1 MTTTFFFLT
10 PMIYLSG
17 FIFPIENMPQWIQ
30 YVTYAIPLRYFLV
43 IVRGIFLKGVGVDV
57 LWPQMAA
64 LLACG
69 LVLIDAGH
77 AAIEQA
83 PGVAAL
89 LGGYMMPPV
98 SLVPR
103 RHPVI
108 RTAIAVFS
116 LSLPLMLAGVDAA
129 PASAAR
135 RPAAVAAASPTSA
148 EIDRD
153 VWAPVSASVANDDI
167 VAMGRSYH
175 PAAVL
180 VTKAGT
186 KPIAAA
192 LDGWGKDIVV
202 AKKNGVR
209 ATVEFR
215 FASRRDDATTAFETG
230 IFKYT
235 DHRPRRR
242 HHTALCGIGSLAGE
256 ARRQVAL
263 GHGTSA
269 RVDDRGGVER
279 VAGRALT
286 AV

>member
-1 MTTTFFFLT
+1 
-10 PMIYLSG
+10 
-17 FIFPIENMPQWIQ
+17 
-30 YVTYAIPLRYFLV
+30 
-43 IVRGIFLKGVGVDV
+43 
-57 LWPQMAA
+57 
-64 LLACG
+64 
-69 LVLIDAGH
+69 
-77 AAIEQA
+77 
-83 PGVAAL
+83 
-89 LGGYMMPPV
+89 MMPLV
-98 SLVPR
+98 SLVSR

-129 PASAAR
+129 PASQPAQSAA
-135 RPAAVAAASPTSA
+135 AAVAAASPTSA

-167 VAMGRSYH
+167 VAMGRPYH

-202 AKKNGVR
+202 AKKNGIR

-235 DHRPRRR
+235 TTDRAGVTTPRYVELE
-242 HHTALCGIGSLAGE
+242 ALLVKHNGKWLLVMERQLESTTE
-256 ARRQVAL
+256 AAWNAL
-263 GHGTSA
+263 PA
-269 RVDDRGGVER
+269 ER
-279 VAGRALT
+279 
-286 AV
+286 